1 MILDI
6 VFGIGLLIA
15 FIRGWQKGVLWTVLQ
30 VLAVFIALPL
40 SLKLTNSVSD
50 FFINNLGVESRFTF
64 LLTFIA
70 LFILCMLLFRMV
82 VKLVEGSL
90 DALMMG
96 WANRLAGAVLYGF
109 MLTLFFSTLIWI
121 GNQSSIVKA
130 ETASTSKTY
139 LFIEPLAP
147 AVIAW
152 GSEHAP
158 VLGNIYKETQLFLQQ
173 INERIEKIPVS

>member
-15 FIRGWQKGVLWTVLQ
+15 LIRGWQKGVLWTVLQ

-40 SLKLTNSVSD
+40 SLKLTNSVSH
-50 FFINNLGVESRFTF
+50 FFIHNLGVESRFTF

-109 MLTLFFSTLIWI
+109 MLTLFFSTVIWI
-121 GNQSSIVKA
+121 GNQSSIVKP

-139 LFIEPLAP
+139 SYIEPLAP

-152 GSEHAP
+152 GSENAP
-158 VLGNIYKETQLFLQQ
+158 VLGNIYKETQSFLKQ

>member
-121 GNQSSIVKA
+121 GNQSSIVKS

-139 LFIEPLAP
+139 PFIEPLAP

-158 VLGNIYKETQLFLQQ
+158 VLGNIYKETQSFLQQ
-173 INERIEKIPVS
+173 INEGIEKIPVS